1 MRRWTPRG
9 GWSLALGR
17 WTRAL
22 GWCGLGLALI
32 ASTPALAQRP
42 DSPSNS
48 QKLMI
53 PPPSAKL
60 EIGRG
65 LDSPSTGWWA
75 GTAGMALALAAFGGV
90 SLALKRWGVPSV
102 REAGLVR
109 VVGRTSLSP
118 RHAIY
123 IVKVDNRTLLIGTG
137 PQGPPSLLG
146 EVALSDET
154 GGEK

>member
-1 MRRWTPRG
+1 MRRWMPGG
-9 GWSLALGR
+9 GWSLAQGR

-22 GWCGLGLALI
+22 GCCGLGLALI
-32 ASTPALAQRP
+32 ASAPALAQRP
-42 DSPSNS
+42 DPSTNS

-53 PPPSAKL
+53 SPPPTKRELGS
-60 EIGRG
+60 G
-65 LDSPSTGWWA
+65 LGSPSTGWWA

-90 SLALKRWGVPSV
+90 SLAMKRWGVPGV
-102 REAGLVR
+102 HEAGLVR

-123 IVKVDNRTLLIGTG
+123 LVKVDHRTLLIGTG

-146 EVALSDET
+146 ELATTDDP

>member
-1 MRRWTPRG
+1 MRRRMPG
-9 GWSLALGR
+9 GRWSLAFGR
-17 WTRAL
+17 GTRAL
-22 GWCGLGLALI
+22 GCCGLGLALI
-32 ASTPALAQRP
+32 ASAPALAQRP
-42 DSPSNS
+42 DPPMNS

-53 PPPSAKL
+53 PPPSAKH
-60 EIGRG
+60 EGGSG
-65 LDSPSTGWWA
+65 LGSPSTGWWA
-75 GTAGMALALAAFGGV
+75 GTAGMALALATFGGV
-90 SLALKRWGVPSV
+90 SLAMKRWGVSGAH
-102 REAGLVR
+102 EAGLLR

-146 EVALSDET
+146 EVAANDEQ